1 MDATMPLANQTAVY
15 LNRQYL
21 NNTITN
27 TNNANINSE
36 SVKDDLEILT

>member
-1 MDATMPLANQTAVY
+1 MDATMLLANQTAVY

>member
-1 MDATMPLANQTAVY
+1 MLLANQTVVY

>member
-1 MDATMPLANQTAVY
+1 MDATMLLANQTVVY